1 MVKLPD
7 DMIIEILSILPV
19 KSLIRFRCISKSW
32 YALVRS
38 SSFISKYL
46 KNDHNMHLIVDPQ
59 IPLNGFFL
67 GPFDGILCIIEDSIS
82 LYNIATKELRTLP
95 KIEAPFKPKLVE
107 CTTGTGS
114 NRSHIVEVYTL
125 NSHSW
130 RNVKG
135 CNSNIDQYIICQYG
149 HVYFNGACYW
159 IAVNENT
166 RDYVIY
172 SFHLGNEMSQ
182 EIAKMPVPWISP
194 LAVPFSLAL
203 YNESLSIL
211 HLDFDVT
218 KCVDM

>member
-38 SSFISKYL
+38 SFISKYL
-46 KNDHNMHLIVDPQ
+46 KNDHNMHLVVD
-59 IPLNGFFL
+59 
-67 GPFDGILCIIEDSIS
+67 

-95 KIEAPFKPKLVE
+95 KIEAPFSRYFLNVGFGFDPLSNSYKLVFLEPKLVE

-135 CNSNIDQYIICQYG
+135 CNSNID
-149 HVYFNGACYW
+149 
-159 IAVNENT
+159 
-166 RDYVIY
+166 
-172 SFHLGNEMSQ
+172 
-182 EIAKMPVPWISP
+182 
-194 LAVPFSLAL
+194 
-203 YNESLSIL
+203 
-211 HLDFDVT
+211 
-218 KCVDM
+218 